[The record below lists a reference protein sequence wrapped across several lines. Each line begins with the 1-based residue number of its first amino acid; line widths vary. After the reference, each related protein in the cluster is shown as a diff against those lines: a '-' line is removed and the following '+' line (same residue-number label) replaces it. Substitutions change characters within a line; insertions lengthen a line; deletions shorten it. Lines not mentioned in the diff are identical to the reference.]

1 MVMKKKNVLVKNL
14 LRTIGNSF
22 GRYVAIMAIIALGA
36 ATFVGLLSTKGDMV
50 ATGQKYMDEQ
60 NMFDLRLISAYGWTR
75 TELDKVLKME
85 GVESAEGIVSMD
97 VLGSAFDAGKEQ
109 VFKLY
114 SIPEKM
120 NKVYLLGGR
129 MPEKPD
135 ECLID
140 GRGKTDAIIGSTFT
154 VSGENEESTL
164 ESLHIK
170 SYTVVGYVNSPLY
183 MDMSRGSTSLG
194 NGSVSAF
201 VYLPEAAFNVDY
213 FTEIDITLTGDY
225 DVYTDQYNAVLEKMA
240 EKLKPGVTLLAGER
254 LTVVKAEAEEM
265 YADGRKEYEE
275 NLKAYEDARD
285 EALSALDEALLE
297 LEDAQKEVED
307 NEKLLADGLKQI
319 EDGQKEID
327 RLRKEIQK
335 GWEEFYRTKA
345 DTYKMLDDTYKELT
359 ANKPIVEENLAK
371 VNDGLK
377 QLNDGLKQMEDGI
390 NQLEDGL
397 KQIADGLAQ
406 LDLGI
411 TLGKMQE
418 QTIERMLKQ
427 EDDPKKIA
435 QLEAELSDIQ
445 EEIAGYEAQKQELLP
460 MQSQYSKQLADLKA
474 QYEPLAAQRDEL
486 LATKKTLSDAQKQIN
501 DGFREVEN
509 GRKEADKEFAAAEKK
524 LKDGEKELENAQK
537 ELNEKRQEAADGEK
551 ALEEGKAELKKGW
564 SDYWDAKLEAEAELA
579 DAKTKLDDAAAQLAK
594 AEKDIANMTE
604 AEVFI
609 LDRNTNAGYQALN
622 NNSDIVAGIS
632 RVFPAFFL
640 LVAALVCITTMTRM
654 VEEERTQIGTFKAL
668 GYSEGKIVQKYML
681 YAGTAAVFGCGF
693 GVLLGSVLF
702 PTILWNVYSIIL
714 NIVPNVVLKLDVAL
728 CLTVVSVYTA
738 LMLAVTW
745 YCCHKTLKEVPAE
758 LIRPK
763 APTSGKKIF
772 LEYLPFWKHISFL
785 NKVMLRN
792 VFRYYQ
798 RLLMML
804 LGIGG
809 CTALLLTGFGIR
821 DSIVNTVP
829 VQFNEVSVYDMEV
842 YFSEGQS
849 VDDQLAFKNA
859 LNGNV
864 SDIHFF
870 YETSVDMDF
879 GHNTSEISM
888 IVSDEGLTGYM
899 HFNQNGESL
908 PMPGLGEVYL
918 TVGVAEKLG
927 IKNGD
932 TVTIRD
938 ADMQVL
944 QLTVSGIYF
953 NHVRNFAVL
962 SPETVEAQWGS
973 RPECQ
978 MAYVN
983 AFRGVD
989 VHEVGAKITEL
1000 DDVLNVSI
1008 TQDLADNVTKMLD
1021 AMNMIVVV
1029 VVLFAGALAIIVMY
1043 NLTNINITERIREIA
1058 TIKVLGFRAHESA
1071 AYVFKENLLLSGMG
1085 VFLGLFAG
1093 RWLLEFVMS
1102 QIKVDM
1108 VWFLPQI
1115 DVLSYIYA
1123 VVLTILSALL
1133 VDFLLY
1139 FKLEKINMAEALKS
1153 VE

>member
-36 ATFVGLLSTKGDMV
+36 ATFVGLLSTKGDMI

-60 NMFDLRLISAYGWTR
+60 NMFDLRLISAYGWTQ

-85 GVESAEGIVSMD
+85 SIESAEGIVSMD
-97 VLGSAFDAGKEQ
+97 VLGSVSNAGKEE
-109 VFKLY
+109 VYKLY
-114 SIPEKM
+114 SIPEKL

-129 MPEKPD
+129 MPENAN

-140 GRGKTDAIIGSTFT
+140 GRGKTDAVLGSTFT

-164 ESLHIK
+164 DSLHIK

-194 NGSVSAF
+194 NGTVSAF

-240 EKLKPGVTLLAGER
+240 EKLKPGVTLLAGDR

-265 YADGRKEYEE
+265 YADGQKEYEE

-285 EALSALDEALLE
+285 EALSALDEALHE
-297 LEDAQKEVED
+297 LEEAQKEVED

-335 GWEEFYRTKA
+335 GWEELNKTKT

-359 ANKPIVEENLAK
+359 TNKPIVEENLAK

-397 KQIADGLAQ
+397 SQIADGLTQ

-427 EDDPKKIA
+427 ENDPKKIA
-435 QLEAELSDIQ
+435 QLEAELADIQ

-460 MQSQYSKQLADLKA
+460 MQSQYSEQLADLKA
-474 QYEPLAAQRDEL
+474 RYEPLVAQRDEL
-486 LATKKTLSDAQKQIN
+486 LATKKTLTDAQKQIN
-501 DGFREVEN
+501 DGFQEVEK
-509 GRKEADKEFAAAEKK
+509 GRKEADKEFASAEKK
-524 LKDGEKELENAQK
+524 LKDGEKELEKAQQ

-551 ALEEGKAELKKGW
+551 ALADGKAELEKGW
-564 SDYWDAKLEAEAELA
+564 SDYRKAQLEVETELAEAKE
-579 DAKTKLDDAAAQLAK
+579 KLDDAAAELAE
-594 AEKDIANMTE
+594 AERKIAKMTE
-604 AEVFI
+604 PEVFI
-609 LDRNTNAGYQALN
+609 LDRNTNIGYLSLSSNA
-622 NNSDIVAGIS
+622 DIVAGIS

-668 GYSEGKIVQKYML
+668 GYSEAHVVGKYML
-681 YAGTAAVFGCGF
+681 YAGSASVFGCGF
-693 GVLLGSVLF
+693 GVLFGSVLF
-702 PTILWNVYSIIL
+702 PVVLWKVYCILL
-714 NIVPNVVLKLDVAL
+714 NITPNVLLRLDIPL
-728 CLTVVSVYTA
+728 CLAVVLVYA
-738 LMLAVTW
+738 AAMLAVTW
-745 YCCHKTLKEVPAE
+745 YCCHKTLKEVPAQ

-772 LEYLPFWKHISFL
+772 LEYLPFWKHFSFL

-792 VFRYYQ
+792 VFRYHQ

-804 LGIGG
+804 MGIGG

-821 DSIVNTVP
+821 DSIVNTIP
-829 VQFNEVSVYDMEV
+829 VQYNQVSVYDMEV
-842 YFSEGQS
+842 YFSEGQTQEE
-849 VDDQLAFKNA
+849 QLAFKDA
-859 LNGNV
+859 LKEDAENV
-864 SDIHFF
+864 HFF
-870 YETSVDMDF
+870 YQSSVDIDF
-879 GHNTSEISM
+879 GGKASELSM
-888 IVSDEGLTGYM
+888 IVSDASLSEYM
-899 HFNQNGESL
+899 HFTQDGQPL
-908 PMPGLGEVYL
+908 TMPGTGEVYL
-918 TVGVAEKLG
+918 SIGTAEKMG
-927 IKNGD
+927 IQVGD
-932 TVTIRD
+932 TVTLRD
-938 ADMQVL
+938 SDMQVL
-944 QLTVSGIYF
+944 SVKVAGIYL
-953 NHVRNFAVL
+953 NHVRNFVIVTPDTL
-962 SPETVEAQWGS
+962 ESQWGYC
-973 RPECQ
+973 PAYQ
-978 MAYVN
+978 IAYVN
-983 AFRGVD
+983 VPESVD
-989 VHEVGAKITEL
+989 VHETGAKVSEL
-1000 DDVLNVSI
+1000 DEVINVSI
-1008 TQDLADNVTKMLD
+1008 TQDVADRTSKMLD
-1021 AMNMIVVV
+1021 AMNLIVVV
-1029 VVLFAGALAIIVMY
+1029 VIIFSGALAIIVMY

-1058 TIKVLGFRAHESA
+1058 TIKVLGFRAFESA
-1071 AYVFKENLLLSGMG
+1071 AYVFKENLLLTGMG
-1085 VFLGLFAG
+1085 VFIGLFAG
-1093 RWLLEFVMS
+1093 QWLLDFVMD
-1102 QIKVDM
+1102 QIQVNT
-1108 VWFLPQI
+1108 VWFMPQLDTI
-1115 DVLSYIYA
+1115 SYVLG
-1123 VVLTILSALL
+1123 VVITIVSSLL